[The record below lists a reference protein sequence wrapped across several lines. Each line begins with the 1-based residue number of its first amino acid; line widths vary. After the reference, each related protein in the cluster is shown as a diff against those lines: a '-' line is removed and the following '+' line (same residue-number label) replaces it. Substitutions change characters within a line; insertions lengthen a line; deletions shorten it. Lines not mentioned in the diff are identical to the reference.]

1 MHHET
6 RERHPA
12 ASIPVRRF
20 SVRVVGGS
28 EPAFEGARATVGAA
42 DDCDLVLEARGVSR
56 YHVELEADVGGIR
69 VRDLGS
75 TNGTRA
81 AGLRIQEAVVPSGTV
96 LELGHAAIRLDDA
109 STGRASVATVD
120 RHGDLITR
128 SPAMRALLDRL
139 TKASAAEAS
148 VVVRGEPG
156 TGKELVARAIH
167 EGSDRRDCPFVVV
180 DCAALVGPLVTS
192 ELFGHEAGAFTDAE
206 QRRRGAFERAAG
218 GTLLLDEVADLAL
231 ELQPMLLGALERR
244 QIRRVGG
251 SEDIPL
257 DLRVVAS
264 TSRDLRR
271 EVNAGRFRLDL
282 YYRLAVVKLEVPPL
296 AERLDDLGPLL
307 AWFLERRGYGAAHP
321 LLAPGAIA
329 ELAARAWPGNVR
341 ELFNHVE
348 AALAWDDVADGEADA
363 PTGDAP
369 PTTDALIDALLPLPF
384 KEARGRF
391 VRAMEHAY
399 VTDLMRRAQGNKS
412 RAGRL
417 ADLDRSQLRQLVART
432 TR

>member
-1 MHHET
+1 
-6 RERHPA
+6 
-12 ASIPVRRF
+12 
-20 SVRVVGGS
+20 
-28 EPAFEGARATVGAA
+28 
-42 DDCDLVLEARGVSR
+42 
-56 YHVELEADVGGIR
+56 
-69 VRDLGS
+69 
-75 TNGTRA
+75 
-81 AGLRIQEAVVPSGTV
+81 
-96 LELGHAAIRLDDA
+96 
-109 STGRASVATVD
+109 
-120 RHGDLITR
+120 
-128 SPAMRALLDRL
+128 PAMRALLDRL

-321 LLAPGAIA
+321 LLAP
-329 ELAARAWPGNVR
+329 
-341 ELFNHVE
+341 
-348 AALAWDDVADGEADA
+348 
-363 PTGDAP
+363 
-369 PTTDALIDALLPLPF
+369 
-384 KEARGRF
+384 
-391 VRAMEHAY
+391 
-399 VTDLMRRAQGNKS
+399 
-412 RAGRL
+412 
-417 ADLDRSQLRQLVART
+417 
-432 TR
+432 